1 MRRRGC
7 VIEGHL
13 VRLEGLRVWGSG
25 CGNRGFRRDDDGK
38 QCVGLAKAANF
49 SILQLGG
56 QVHACGGRVPSFQ
69 LRLRCHQQPMRLLS
83 LHLPIGP

>member
-13 VRLEGLRVWGSG
+13 VRLEGLRVWGTG
-25 CGNRGFRRDDDGK
+25 CGSGGFRRNGDGK
-38 QCVGLAKAANF
+38 QSVGLAEEANF

-56 QVHACGGRVPSFQ
+56 LVHARDGRVPSFQ
-69 LRLRCHQQPMRLLS
+69 L
-83 LHLPIGP
+83 